1 VERDAAFI
9 SIKQDAEFKAVEAT
23 MFTVTGITGNV
34 GGVVANSLLS
44 AGRKVRA
51 VVRDEQKGDPW
62 KRQGCEIAVAD
73 IHDAESLEKAFAGA
87 EGVFAMAPP
96 VFDPKPGF
104 PEARS
109 MAAALRAALEAA
121 KPGRVVYLSTIGAQ
135 ATRENLLTQ
144 HTLIE
149 KELKGAGVPITFLR
163 PGWFMEN
170 FAWDVAPAR
179 EKGVIP
185 SFLYPL
191 DKVFP
196 MVATEDIGRVAA
208 ELLEETW
215 KGVRVVELEGPRR
228 VSPNDVAAT
237 FTKLLGKPVRMELA
251 PRDKWEEMFR
261 AQGITNPLPRLQ
273 MLDGFN
279 EGWIDYESGGAGRRK
294 GKVELEAVLKKLV
307 GGSERS

>member
-1 VERDAAFI
+1 
-9 SIKQDAEFKAVEAT
+9 
-23 MFTVTGITGNV
+23 MFAVTGITGNV
-34 GGVVANSLLS
+34 GGEVAKSLLA

-51 VVRDEQKGDPW
+51 VVRDERKGEEW
-62 KRQGCEIAVAD
+62 KQQGCEIAVAD
-73 IHDAESLEKAFAGA
+73 IHDAESLKKVFAGS

-109 MAAALRAALEAA
+109 MATALRAALEVA

-144 HTLIE
+144 HTIIE

-185 SFLYPL
+185 SFLHPL

-208 ELLEETW
+208 ELLEQMWTGE
-215 KGVRVVELEGPRR
+215 RVVELEGPRR
-228 VSPNDVAAT
+228 VSPNDVAGT
-237 FTKLLGKPVRMELA
+237 FSKLLGKPVRMELV
-251 PRDKWEEMFR
+251 PREKWEESFR
-261 AQGITNPLPRLQ
+261 TQGITNPLPRVQ

-279 EGWIDYESGGAGRRK
+279 EGWIDFEGGAAGTRK
-294 GKVELEAVLKKLV
+294 GKVELETVLKKLV
-307 GGSERS
+307 EMK

>member
-1 VERDAAFI
+1 
-9 SIKQDAEFKAVEAT
+9 
-23 MFTVTGITGNV
+23 MFAVTGITGNV
-34 GGVVANSLLS
+34 GGAVANSLLA

-51 VVRDEQKGDPW
+51 VVRDERKGEEW
-62 KRQGCEIAVAD
+62 KMRGCEIAVAD
-73 IHDAESLEKAFAGA
+73 IHDAESLKKAFAGA

-109 MAAALRAALEAA
+109 MAAAMQAALEAA

-144 HTLIE
+144 HTIIE

-185 SFLYPL
+185 SFLHSL

-215 KGVRVVELEGPRR
+215 TGVRAVELEGPRR
-228 VSPNDVAAT
+228 VSPNEVAAT
-237 FTKLLGKPVRMELA
+237 FSKLLGKPVQMELA
-251 PRDKWEEMFR
+251 PREKWEEMFR

-279 EGWIDYESGGAGRRK
+279 EGWIDFEVGAAGTRK
-294 GKVELEAVLKKLV
+294 GRVELEAVLKKLV
-307 GGSERS
+307 EMK

>member
-1 VERDAAFI
+1 
-9 SIKQDAEFKAVEAT
+9 
-23 MFTVTGITGNV
+23 MFVVTGITGNV
-34 GGVVANSLLS
+34 GGVVASSLLA

-51 VVRDEQKGDPW
+51 VVRDEQKGEEW
-62 KRQGCEIAVAD
+62 KRKGCEIAVAD
-73 IHDAESLEKAFAGA
+73 IHDAESLKKAFVGA
-87 EGVFAMAPP
+87 EGIFAMAPP
-96 VFDPKPGF
+96 VFDPQPGF

-109 MAAALRAALEAA
+109 VAAALRAALEAA

-135 ATRENLLTQ
+135 ATRESLLTQ
-144 HTLIE
+144 HTMIE
-149 KELKGAGVPITFLR
+149 KELKEAGVPITFLR

-179 EKGVIP
+179 DKGVIP

-215 KGVRVVELEGPRR
+215 TGVRVVELEGPRR
-228 VSPNDVAAT
+228 VSPNEVAST
-237 FTKLLGKPVRMELA
+237 FSKLLGKPVRMELV
-251 PRDKWEEMFR
+251 PHEKWEASFR
-261 AQGITNPLPRLQ
+261 AQGVTNPLPRVQ

-279 EGWIDYESGGAGRRK
+279 DGWIDYEVGAAGTRK
-294 GKVELEAVLKKLV
+294 GKVELETVLKKLID
-307 GGSERS
+307 GK

>member
-1 VERDAAFI
+1 
-9 SIKQDAEFKAVEAT
+9 
-23 MFTVTGITGNV
+23 MFAVTGITGNV
-34 GGVVANSLLS
+34 GGEVAKSLLA

-51 VVRDEQKGDPW
+51 VVRDERKGEEW
-62 KRQGCEIAVAD
+62 KQQGCEIAVAD
-73 IHDAESLEKAFAGA
+73 IHDAESLKKAFAGA

-144 HTLIE
+144 HTITE
-149 KELKGAGVPITFLR
+149 KELIGAGVPITFLR

-215 KGVRVVELEGPRR
+215 TGVRVVELEGPRR
-228 VSPNDVAAT
+228 VSPNEVAAT
-237 FTKLLGKPVRMELA
+237 FGKLLGKPVRMELV
-251 PRDKWEEMFR
+251 PREKWEESFR
-261 AQGITNPLPRLQ
+261 AQGITNPLPRVQ

-279 EGWIDYESGGAGRRK
+279 EGWIDFEGGAAGTRK
-294 GKVELEAVLKKLV
+294 GKVELETVLKELV
-307 GGSERS
+307 EMK

>member
-1 VERDAAFI
+1 M
-9 SIKQDAEFKAVEAT
+9 EAT
-23 MFTVTGITGNV
+23 MFAVTGITGNV
-34 GGVVANSLLS
+34 GGAVASSLLT
-44 AGRKVRA
+44 AGQKVRA
-51 VVRDEQKGDPW
+51 VVRAERKGDAW
-62 KRQGCEIAVAD
+62 KQRGCEVAVAD
-73 IHDAESLEKAFAGA
+73 IHDADSLKKAFEGA

-104 PEARS
+104 PEAKS
-109 MAAALRAALEAA
+109 MAAALRTALEAER
-121 KPGRVVYLSTIGAQ
+121 PGRVVYLSTIGAQ

-144 HTLIE
+144 HTIIE
-149 KELKGAGVPITFLR
+149 KELSGVPVPITFLR

-170 FAWDVAPAR
+170 FLWDVAPAR

-215 KGVRVVELEGPRR
+215 TGARVMELEGPRR
-228 VSPNDVAAT
+228 VSPNEVAAT
-237 FTKLLGKPVRMELA
+237 FSKLLGKPVRMELA
-251 PRDKWEEMFR
+251 PREKWEEIFR
-261 AQGITNPLPRLQ
+261 AQGMTNPLPRVQ

-279 EGWIDYESGGAGRRK
+279 EGWIDYEGGPAGTRK
-294 GKVELEAVLKKLV
+294 GTVELETVLKKLIE
-307 GGSERS
+307 GK

>member
-1 VERDAAFI
+1 
-9 SIKQDAEFKAVEAT
+9 
-23 MFTVTGITGNV
+23 MFAVTGITGNV
-34 GGVVANSLLS
+34 GGAVANSLLA

-51 VVRDEQKGDPW
+51 VVRDERKGEEW
-62 KRQGCEIAVAD
+62 KMRGCEIAVAD
-73 IHDAESLEKAFAGA
+73 IHDAESLKKAFAGA

-109 MAAALRAALEAA
+109 MAAAMQAALEAA

-144 HTLIE
+144 HTIIE

-185 SFLYPL
+185 SFLHPL

-215 KGVRVVELEGPRR
+215 TGVRAVELEGPRR
-228 VSPNDVAAT
+228 VSPNEVAAT
-237 FTKLLGKPVRMELA
+237 FSKLLGKPVQMELA
-251 PRDKWEEMFR
+251 PREKWEEMFR

-279 EGWIDYESGGAGRRK
+279 EGWIDFEVGAAGTRK
-294 GKVELEAVLKKLV
+294 GRVELEAVLKKLV
-307 GGSERS
+307 EMK

>member
-1 VERDAAFI
+1 M
-9 SIKQDAEFKAVEAT
+9 EAT
-23 MFTVTGITGNV
+23 MFAVMGITGNV
-34 GGVVANSLLS
+34 GGVVASSLLA

-51 VVRDEQKGDPW
+51 VVRDERKGEEW
-62 KRQGCEIAVAD
+62 KRKGCEIAVAD
-73 IHDAESLEKAFAGA
+73 IHDAESLKKAFAGA
-87 EGVFAMAPP
+87 EGVFVMAPP

-109 MAAALRAALEAA
+109 MATAVRTALEAA

-144 HTLIE
+144 HTMIE
-149 KELKGAGVPITFLR
+149 KELIGTGVPITFLR

-185 SFLYPL
+185 SFLHPL

-196 MVATEDIGRVAA
+196 TVATEDIGRVAA

-215 KGVRVVELEGPRR
+215 TGIRVVELEGPRR

-237 FTKLLGKPVRMELA
+237 FSKLLGKPVRMELA

-279 EGWIDYESGGAGRRK
+279 EGWIDYEGGAAGTRK
-294 GKVELEAVLKKLV
+294 GKVELETVLKKLIE
-307 GGSERS
+307 GK

>member
-1 VERDAAFI
+1 
-9 SIKQDAEFKAVEAT
+9 
-23 MFTVTGITGNV
+23 MFAVTGITGNV
-34 GGVVANSLLS
+34 GGAVAKSLLA

-51 VVRDEQKGDPW
+51 IVRDERKGEEW
-62 KRQGCEIAVAD
+62 KRRGCEIAVAD
-73 IHDAESLEKAFAGA
+73 IHDAESLKKAFAGV

-96 VFDPKPGF
+96 VFDPQPGF

-109 MAAALRAALEAA
+109 MAAALRTALETA
-121 KPGRVVYLSTIGAQ
+121 KPARVVYLSTIGAQ

-144 HTLIE
+144 HTMIE
-149 KELKGAGVPITFLR
+149 KELRAVGVPITFLR

-170 FAWDVAPAR
+170 FLWDVAPAR
-179 EKGVIP
+179 DKGVIP
-185 SFLYPL
+185 SFLHPL

-208 ELLEETW
+208 ELLEEKWT
-215 KGVRVVELEGPRR
+215 GVRVVELEGPRR
-228 VSPNDVAAT
+228 VSPNEVAAT
-237 FTKLLGKPVRMELA
+237 FSKLLGKPVRMELA

-279 EGWIDYESGGAGRRK
+279 EGWIDFEVGAAYEGGAAGTRK
-294 GKVELEAVLKKLV
+294 GKVELETVLKKLIE
-307 GGSERS
+307 GK

>member
-1 VERDAAFI
+1 
-9 SIKQDAEFKAVEAT
+9 
-23 MFTVTGITGNV
+23 MFAVTGITGNV
-34 GGVVANSLLS
+34 GGEVAKSLLA

-51 VVRDEQKGDPW
+51 VVRDERKGEEW
-62 KRQGCEIAVAD
+62 KQQGCESAVAD
-73 IHDAESLEKAFAGA
+73 IHDAESLKKAFAGA

-144 HTLIE
+144 HTITE
-149 KELKGAGVPITFLR
+149 KELIGAGVPITFLR

-185 SFLYPL
+185 SFLHPL

-215 KGVRVVELEGPRR
+215 TGVRVVELEGPRR

-237 FTKLLGKPVRMELA
+237 FSKLLGKTVRMEVV
-251 PRDKWEEMFR
+251 PREKWEGSFR
-261 AQGITNPLPRLQ
+261 AQGITNPLPRVQ

-279 EGWIDYESGGAGRRK
+279 EGWIDYESGAAGTRK
-294 GKVELEAVLKKLV
+294 GKVELETVLKKLIQ
-307 GGSERS
+307 GK

>member
-1 VERDAAFI
+1 
-9 SIKQDAEFKAVEAT
+9 
-23 MFTVTGITGNV
+23 MFVVTGITGNV
-34 GGVVANSLLS
+34 GGAVANSLLA

-62 KRQGCEIAVAD
+62 KQKGCEVVVAD
-73 IHDAESLEKAFAGA
+73 IHDAESLKKAFTGA
-87 EGVFAMAPP
+87 EGVFLMAPP

-109 MAAALRAALEAA
+109 VAAAVRPALEAA

-135 ATRENLLTQ
+135 ATRESLLTQ
-144 HTLIE
+144 HTMIE
-149 KELKGAGVPITFLR
+149 KELIEAGVLITFLR

-185 SFLYPL
+185 SFLHPL
-191 DKVFP
+191 DKGYP

-215 KGVRVVELEGPRR
+215 TGVRVVELEGPRR

-237 FTKLLGKPVRMELA
+237 FSKLLGRPVTMELV
-251 PRDKWEEMFR
+251 PREKWEESFR

-279 EGWIDYESGGAGRRK
+279 EGWIDYEGGAAGTRK
-294 GKVELEAVLKKLV
+294 GKVELETVLKKLIDAK
-307 GGSERS
+307 

>member
-1 VERDAAFI
+1 
-9 SIKQDAEFKAVEAT
+9 
-23 MFTVTGITGNV
+23 MFAVTGITGNV
-34 GGVVANSLLS
+34 GGEVAKSLLA

-51 VVRDEQKGDPW
+51 VVRDERKGEEW
-62 KRQGCEIAVAD
+62 KQQGCEIAVAD
-73 IHDAESLEKAFAGA
+73 IHDAESLKKVFAGS

-109 MAAALRAALEAA
+109 MAAALRAALEVA

-144 HTLIE
+144 HTIIE

-185 SFLYPL
+185 SFLHPL

-208 ELLEETW
+208 ELLEQMWTGE
-215 KGVRVVELEGPRR
+215 RVVELEGPRR
-228 VSPNDVAAT
+228 VSPNDVAGT
-237 FTKLLGKPVRMELA
+237 FSKLLGKPVRMELV
-251 PRDKWEEMFR
+251 PREKWEESFR
-261 AQGITNPLPRLQ
+261 TQGITNPLPRVQ

-279 EGWIDYESGGAGRRK
+279 EGWIDFEGGAAGTRK
-294 GKVELEAVLKKLV
+294 GKVELETVLKKLV
-307 GGSERS
+307 EMK

>member
-1 VERDAAFI
+1 
-9 SIKQDAEFKAVEAT
+9 
-23 MFTVTGITGNV
+23 MFVVMGITGNV
-34 GGVVANSLLS
+34 GGVVANSLLA

-51 VVRDEQKGDPW
+51 VVRDERKGDPW
-62 KRQGCEIAVAD
+62 KRKGCEIALAD
-73 IHDAESLEKAFAGA
+73 IHDAESLTKAFAGA

-144 HTLIE
+144 HTIIE
-149 KELKGAGVPITFLR
+149 KELNGAGVPITFLR

-179 EKGVIP
+179 DMGVIP

-215 KGVRVVELEGPRR
+215 AGVRVVELEGPRR
-228 VSPNDVAAT
+228 VSPNEVAAT
-237 FTKLLGKPVRMELA
+237 FGRLLGKPVKMELA
-251 PRDKWEEMFR
+251 PHEKWEESFR
-261 AQGITNPLPRLQ
+261 AQGMTNPLPRVQ

-279 EGWIDYESGGAGRRK
+279 EGWIDFEGGAAGTLK
-294 GKVELEAVLKKLV
+294 GKVELETVLKKLI
-307 GGSERS
+307 EEK

>member
-1 VERDAAFI
+1 
-9 SIKQDAEFKAVEAT
+9 
-23 MFTVTGITGNV
+23 MFAVTGITGNV
-34 GGVVANSLLS
+34 GGVVADNLLA

-51 VVRDEQKGDPW
+51 VVRDERKGDPW
-62 KRQGCEIAVAD
+62 KQKGCEVAVAD
-73 IHDAESLEKAFAGA
+73 IHEAESLKRAFAGA
-87 EGVFAMAPP
+87 EGVFVMVPP

-121 KPGRVVYLSTIGAQ
+121 RPGKVVYLSTIGAQ
-135 ATRENLLTQ
+135 STRENLLTQ
-144 HTLIE
+144 HTIIE
-149 KELKGAGVPITFLR
+149 KELRGISVPITFLR

-170 FAWDVAPAR
+170 FAWDAAPAR

-215 KGVRVVELEGPRR
+215 TGARLVELEGPQR
-228 VSPNDVAAT
+228 VSANDVAVT
-237 FTKLLGKPVRMELA
+237 FSKLLGKPVRMELA
-251 PRDKWEEMFR
+251 PHEKWEEIFR
-261 AQGITNPLPRLQ
+261 AQGMTNPMPRVQ

-279 EGWIDYESGGAGRRK
+279 EGWIDYEGGAAGTRK
-294 GKVELEAVLKKLV
+294 GKVELETVLKRLIEGK
-307 GGSERS
+307 

>member
-1 VERDAAFI
+1 
-9 SIKQDAEFKAVEAT
+9 
-23 MFTVTGITGNV
+23 MFVVTGITGNV
-34 GGVVANSLLS
+34 GGAVANSLLA

-51 VVRDEQKGDPW
+51 IVRDEQKGDPW
-62 KRQGCEIAVAD
+62 KRQGCEVVVAD
-73 IHDAESLEKAFAGA
+73 IRDAESLKKAFSGA
-87 EGVFAMAPP
+87 EGVFVMAPP

-109 MAAALRAALEAA
+109 VAAAVRPALEAA

-135 ATRENLLTQ
+135 ATRESLLTQ
-144 HTLIE
+144 HTMIE
-149 KELKGAGVPITFLR
+149 KELIEAGVLITFLR

-185 SFLYPL
+185 SFLHPL
-191 DKVFP
+191 DKGYP

-215 KGVRVVELEGPRR
+215 TGVRVVELEGPRR
-228 VSPNDVAAT
+228 LSPNDVAAT
-237 FTKLLGKPVRMELA
+237 FSKLLGRPVTMELV
-251 PRDKWEEMFR
+251 PREKWEESFR

-279 EGWIDYESGGAGRRK
+279 EGWIDYEGGAAGTRK
-294 GKVELEAVLKKLV
+294 GKVELETVLKKLID
-307 GGSERS
+307 GK

>member
-1 VERDAAFI
+1 M
-9 SIKQDAEFKAVEAT
+9 EAM
-23 MFTVTGITGNV
+23 MFAVTGITGNV
-34 GGVVANSLLS
+34 GGAVAETLLA
-44 AGRKVRA
+44 AGQKVRA
-51 VVRDEQKGDPW
+51 VVREEQKGDPW
-62 KRQGCEIAVAD
+62 KQKGCEVAVAD
-73 IHDAESLEKAFAGA
+73 IHNADSLKKAFTGT
-87 EGVFAMAPP
+87 EGVFVMVPP

-109 MAAALRAALEAA
+109 MAAALRTALEAVR
-121 KPGRVVYLSTIGAQ
+121 PGRVVYLSTIGAQ

-144 HTLIE
+144 HTIIE
-149 KELKGAGVPITFLR
+149 KELRGVAVPITFLR

-170 FAWDVAPAR
+170 FLWDLAPAR

-191 DKVFP
+191 EKVFP

-215 KGVRVVELEGPRR
+215 TGVRVVELEGPRR

-237 FTKLLGKPVRMELA
+237 FSKLLGKPVKMELA

-279 EGWIDYESGGAGRRK
+279 EGWIDFEGGAAGTRK
-294 GKVELEAVLKKLV
+294 GTVELETVLKTLIEGK
-307 GGSERS
+307 

>member
-1 VERDAAFI
+1 
-9 SIKQDAEFKAVEAT
+9 
-23 MFTVTGITGNV
+23 MFAVTGITGNV
-34 GGVVANSLLS
+34 GGEVAKSLLA

-51 VVRDEQKGDPW
+51 VVRDERKGEEW
-62 KRQGCEIAVAD
+62 KQQGCEIAVAD
-73 IHDAESLEKAFAGA
+73 IHDAESLKKAFAGA

-144 HTLIE
+144 HTITE
-149 KELKGAGVPITFLR
+149 KELIGAGVPITFLR

-185 SFLYPL
+185 SFLHPL

-196 MVATEDIGRVAA
+196 MVATEDIGRAAA
-208 ELLEETW
+208 ELLKETW
-215 KGVRVVELEGPRR
+215 TGVRVVELEGPRR
-228 VSPNDVAAT
+228 VSPNEVAAT
-237 FTKLLGKPVRMELA
+237 FGKLLGKPVRMELV
-251 PRDKWEEMFR
+251 PREKWEESFR
-261 AQGITNPLPRLQ
+261 AQGITNPLPRVQ

-279 EGWIDYESGGAGRRK
+279 EGWIDFEGGAAGTRK
-294 GKVELEAVLKKLV
+294 GKVELETVLKELV
-307 GGSERS
+307 EMK

>member
-1 VERDAAFI
+1 
-9 SIKQDAEFKAVEAT
+9 
-23 MFTVTGITGNV
+23 MFAVTGITGNV
-34 GGVVANSLLS
+34 GGEVAKSLLA

-51 VVRDEQKGDPW
+51 VVRDERKGEEW
-62 KRQGCEIAVAD
+62 KQQGCEIAVAD
-73 IHDAESLEKAFAGA
+73 IHDAESLKKAFAGA

-144 HTLIE
+144 HTITE
-149 KELKGAGVPITFLR
+149 KELIGAGVPITFLR

-179 EKGVIP
+179 EKDVIP
-185 SFLYPL
+185 SFLHPL

-196 MVATEDIGRVAA
+196 MVATEDIGRAAA
-208 ELLEETW
+208 ELLKETW
-215 KGVRVVELEGPRR
+215 TGVRVVELEGPRR
-228 VSPNDVAAT
+228 VSPNEVAAT
-237 FTKLLGKPVRMELA
+237 FGKLLGKPVRMELV
-251 PRDKWEEMFR
+251 PREKWEESFR
-261 AQGITNPLPRLQ
+261 AQGITNPLPRVQ

-279 EGWIDYESGGAGRRK
+279 EGWIDFEGGAAGTRK
-294 GKVELEAVLKKLV
+294 GKVELETVLKELV
-307 GGSERS
+307 EMK

>member
-1 VERDAAFI
+1 
-9 SIKQDAEFKAVEAT
+9 
-23 MFTVTGITGNV
+23 MFAVTGITGNV
-34 GGVVANSLLS
+34 GGAVADDLLA
-44 AGRKVRA
+44 AGQKVRA
-51 VVRDEQKGDPW
+51 VVRDAQKGEAW
-62 KRQGCEIAVAD
+62 KQKGCEVAVAD
-73 IHDAESLEKAFAGA
+73 IHDAESLKRAFAGA

-109 MAAALRAALEAA
+109 MAAALRTALEAA
-121 KPGRVVYLSTIGAQ
+121 RPGRVVYLSTIGAQ

-144 HTLIE
+144 HTMIE
-149 KELKGAGVPITFLR
+149 KELRGVAVPITFLR

-170 FAWDVAPAR
+170 FLWDVAPAR

-215 KGVRVVELEGPRR
+215 TGVRVVELEGPRR
-228 VSPNDVAAT
+228 VSPNEVATT
-237 FTKLLGKPVRMELA
+237 FGKLLGKPVRMELV
-251 PRDKWEEMFR
+251 PHENWEESFR
-261 AQGITNPLPRLQ
+261 AQGMTNPMPRVQ

-279 EGWIDYESGGAGRRK
+279 EGWIDYENGAAYEGGAAGTRK
-294 GKVELEAVLKKLV
+294 GKVELETVLKKLIE
-307 GGSERS
+307 GR